1 MATTIVRKKRVDPVD
16 ALSALVDFVEHMRK
30 HKVSIGDLA
39 IRLVWSNR
47 ETEDFLFPDEVKR
60 SSHSY
65 ESLQAVAK
73 ELNIKLD
80 F

>member
-1 MATTIVRKKRVDPVD
+1 MATTKVRKKRVDPVD
-16 ALSALVDFVEHMRK
+16 AFSAIIDFVEYMRK

-39 IRLVWSNR
+39 IRLGWSNQR
-47 ETEDFLFPDEVKR
+47 TEDFLFPDDVK
-60 SSHSY
+60 SHTY
-65 ESLQAVAK
+65 EDLHSVAK